1 MTINP
6 KDYDLDE
13 LRKMA
18 RERGGATIPVGDE
31 DVEEEAPTPGFD
43 TGGGGLGGDVLGDG
57 DYRSQLYRQLLPLES
72 MVGGELEKPYLHG
85 LPESYAGELIVF
97 EWLSF
102 LLEKAGFRGA
112 NEAVDY
118 YAQVGWITEDVS
130 DDLEDYLL
138 GLEGTGSD
146 HSELSIDDH
155 LLSLVHIAKL
165 TSMQ

>member
-31 DVEEEAPTPGFD
+31 EVADETPTPGFD
-43 TGGGGLGGDVLGDG
+43 TGGPAGDVLGDDG
-57 DYRSQLYRQLLPLES
+57 YRSGLYRQLLPLES
-72 MVGGELEKPYLHG
+72 MVDGELEKPYLRG
-85 LPESYAGELIVF
+85 LPETYAGELIVF
-97 EWLSF
+97 EWLTF
-102 LLEKAGFRGA
+102 LLETGGFRGA

-118 YAQVGWITEDVS
+118 YAEVGWITDAVS

-138 GLEGTGSD
+138 GLEDNGGD
-146 HSELSIDDH
+146 PDELAIDDH

-165 TSMQ
+165 TSMR

>member
-18 RERGGATIPVGDE
+18 RERGSATIPVGD
-31 DVEEEAPTPGFD
+31 DDIEEETTTPGFD
-43 TGGGGLGGDVLGDG
+43 TGGSLGGDVLGGD

-72 MVGGELEKPYLHG
+72 MVNGELEKPYLEG
-85 LPESYAGELIVF
+85 LPECYAGELIVF

-102 LLEKAGFRGA
+102 LLETGGFRGA

-118 YAQVGWITEDVS
+118 YAEVGWITDDVS

-138 GLEGTGSD
+138 GLEEQPGD
-146 HSELSIDDH
+146 AEELSIDDH
-155 LLSLVHIAKL
+155 LLSLVHVAKL

>member
-31 DVEEEAPTPGFD
+31 DDGSEAPASGLD
-43 TGGGGLGGDVLGDG
+43 SGGLGGDVLGD
-57 DYRSQLYRQLLPLES
+57 DVYRSQLYRQLLPLES
-72 MVGGELEKPYLHG
+72 MAGGDVEKPYLRG
-85 LPESYAGELIVF
+85 LPESYAGELVVF

-112 NEAVDY
+112 NEAIDY
-118 YAQVGWITEDVS
+118 YADVGWITEEVT

-138 GLEGTGSD
+138 GLDETAGDGGD
-146 HSELSIDDH
+146 LSIDDH

>member
-31 DVEEEAPTPGFD
+31 DVEAETPTSGLE
-43 TGGGGLGGDVLGDG
+43 TGGLGGDILGDDG
-57 DYRSQLYRQLLPLES
+57 YRSQLYRQLLPMES
-72 MVGGELEKPYLHG
+72 MVGGELEKPYLRG
-85 LPESYAGELIVF
+85 LPESYAGELVVF
-97 EWLSF
+97 EWLAF
-102 LLEKAGFRGA
+102 LLETAGFRGA
-112 NEAVDY
+112 NEAIDY
-118 YAQVGWITEDVS
+118 YADVGWITDDVS

-138 GLEGTGSD
+138 GLDEKAGDGED
-146 HSELSIDDH
+146 LSIDDH

>member
-31 DVEEEAPTPGFD
+31 DVESETPTSGLD
-43 TGGGGLGGDVLGDG
+43 AGSLGGDVLGD
-57 DYRSQLYRQLLPLES
+57 DAYRSQLYRQLLPMES
-72 MVGGELEKPYLHG
+72 MVGGELEKPYLRG
-85 LPESYAGELIVF
+85 LPESYAGELVVF

-102 LLEKAGFRGA
+102 LLETAGFRGA
-112 NEAVDY
+112 NEAIDY
-118 YAQVGWITEDVS
+118 YADVGWITEDVN

-138 GLEGTGSD
+138 GLDEKAGDGGD
-146 HSELSIDDH
+146 LSIDDH

>member
-31 DVEEEAPTPGFD
+31 EVEEETTTAGFD
-43 TGGGGLGGDVLGDG
+43 TGGLGGDVLGDG

-72 MVGGELEKPYLHG
+72 MVDGELEKPYLRE
-85 LPESYAGELIVF
+85 LPETYAGELIVF

-102 LLEKAGFRGA
+102 LLETGGYRGA
-112 NEAVDY
+112 NEAIDY
-118 YAQVGWITEDVS
+118 YDEVGWITEDVS
-130 DDLEDYLL
+130 DDLEDYLI
-138 GLEGTGSD
+138 GLEERPGDSE
-146 HSELSIDDH
+146 ELSIDDH
-155 LLSLVHIAKL
+155 LLSLVHVAKL